1 MSIRKWDEDLQGD
14 PSQEDKLREGVS
26 LSSPVGST
34 FQDGWGPGPPGC
46 RGKPEYRGWPEWQD
60 QDQTR
65 ADPEVR
71 FKVTSE
77 AQEQLALGG
86 GPWEKSG

>member
-1 MSIRKWDEDLQGD
+1 MKWGEDLQGD

-26 LSSPVGST
+26 LPSPVGSA
-34 FQDGWGPGPPGC
+34 FRVGGGQDLQVAGESLGAW
-46 RGKPEYRGWPEWQD
+46 GWPDWQD

-71 FKVTSE
+71 FKVTSD
-77 AQEQLALGG
+77 AHKQLALGG
-86 GPWEKSG
+86 GPWRKSG